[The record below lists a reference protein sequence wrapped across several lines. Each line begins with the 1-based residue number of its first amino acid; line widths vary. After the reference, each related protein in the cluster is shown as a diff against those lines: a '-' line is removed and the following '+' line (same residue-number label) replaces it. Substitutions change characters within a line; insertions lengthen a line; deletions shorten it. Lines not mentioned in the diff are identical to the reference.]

1 MFIAEEELDL
11 GLHRSPLDDLE
22 LLRGWDLVVEL
33 LRGWGLVV
41 LQEPV
46 VLVDSLE
53 LWELLLAFSSLL
65 VVSSQVLVSTLPVG
79 SFSLDWG

>member
-1 MFIAEEELDL
+1 MYSGGGVGL
-11 GLHRSPLDDLE
+11 GLRGSPHDDLE
-22 LLRGWDLVVEL
+22 LLLGWDLIVEL
-33 LRGWGLVV
+33 PLGWGLVV

-65 VVSSQVLVSTLPVG
+65 VVSSHVLVSTLPVG